1 MVYTFDEKKIKSK
14 LVKLRKENKDTQETF
29 AKKLSAKMGGIEISR
44 TTVATWETDKNQT
57 VPKYDYL
64 INICN
69 MYDCDVNYF
78 FEDDSVKSKEIKE
91 VADLLHISE
100 KSVEILKDN
109 SNYGNMLDC
118 LINNDSFDSFV
129 NRINQLTAYSVVDD
143 AITTVFTESY
153 CKKLKQFFDE
163 YYFSEFPMEVSKEN
177 FRKFLLTKIS
187 SNKFNPEKY
196 IERKFLEEGKNCVY
210 NQCDDF
216 SALSKL
222 EKYDLIINFIS
233 DVGYDHFDAKKKV
246 ENSEFRLQGIMSLF
260 IKDVIEKLTKFLKPL
275 ISFIFPEIKNNKKI
289 SKEISM
295 NIIANILGLGNA
307 STPLGLKAMESMQ
320 KENNDK
326 SRLSDSMAMF
336 ILINTASLQIIP
348 TTVISIRSSLG
359 SQEPAKIIIAVWI
372 ATIAAFT
379 TAIISGKILVKKM

>member
-1 MVYTFDEKKIKSK
+1 MLNKIWPLFIIISFIFSIYSGNISN
-14 LVKLRKENKDTQETF
+14 VSNAVFE
-29 AKKLSAKMGGIEISR
+29 SA
-44 TTVATWETDKNQT
+44 NQT
-57 VPKYDYL
+57 VTL
-64 INICN
+64 CLT
-69 MYDCDVNYF
+69 
-78 FEDDSVKSKEIKE
+78 
-91 VADLLHISE
+91 LLGT
-100 KSVEILKDN
+100 L
-109 SNYGNMLDC
+109 C
-118 LINNDSFDSFV
+118 LWN
-129 NRINQLTAYSVVDD
+129 
-143 AITTVFTESY
+143 
-153 CKKLKQFFDE
+153 
-163 YYFSEFPMEVSKEN
+163 
-177 FRKFLLTKIS
+177 
-187 SNKFNPEKY
+187 
-196 IERKFLEEGKNCVY
+196 
-210 NQCDDF
+210 
-216 SALSKL
+216 
-222 EKYDLIINFIS
+222 
-233 DVGYDHFDAKKKV
+233 
-246 ENSEFRLQGIMSLF
+246 GIMKIAVNTS
-260 IKDVIEKLTKFLKPL
+260 IIEKLTKCLKPL